1 MKLQKRKWLL
11 LILGVFSGLIIWQWD
26 LLQYGLMQA
35 RGQLK
40 ILWKARPIEEVLTDT
55 NFPDSLKQKLQL
67 IQEIRRFAEDSIG
80 LNPSKNYTTFY
91 DQHGKPILWV
101 LTACPPYELKAY
113 EWRFPLLGS
122 FSYKGFFEL
131 PKAEAEEQ
139 RMKALGY
146 DTDIDEV
153 PGWSTLGW
161 FKDPVLSNFLRRSP
175 GHLADLII
183 HELTHGTLYVPDNVD
198 YNENLANFVSY
209 QGALMFL
216 RYKYGENS
224 PELQHYVHSMSDK
237 KRFIRF
243 VLQAAKSLDSL
254 YGSFPPDMAD
264 SKKAAAKQQHVER
277 IVHALDTVKFA
288 SDRYRN
294 YFADF
299 TPNNTFF
306 MEFIRYNEQQ
316 NAFEEEFYQKF
327 GGDFKK
333 YWKHLKATYPSL

>member
-1 MKLQKRKWLL
+1 MLKHKWLL
-11 LILGVFSGLIIWQWD
+11 SVAIGVLAVVICWQWD

-35 RGQLK
+35 RGQAK
-40 ILWKARPIEEVLTDT
+40 ILWEARPIEEVLADT
-55 NFPDSLKQKLQL
+55 TFPDSLKQKLQL

-80 LNPSKNYTTFY
+80 LNRSDNYTTFY
-91 DQHGKPILWV
+91 DQKGKPILWV

-122 FSYKGFFEL
+122 FSYKGFFDL
-131 PKAEAEEQ
+131 SKAEEEQ
-139 RMKALGY
+139 NQLAAQGY
-146 DTDIDEV
+146 DTDIGEV
-153 PGWSTLGW
+153 TGWSTLGW
-161 FKDPVLSNFLRRSP
+161 FKDPVLSNFLQRSP

-183 HELTHGTLYVPDNVD
+183 HELTHSTLYVPNDVE
-198 YNENLANFVSY
+198 YNENLANFVGY
-209 QGALMFL
+209 QGALLFL
-216 RYKYGENS
+216 RYKYGTDS
-224 PELQHYVHSMSDK
+224 PELRQYVHSMSDR

-243 VLQAAKSLDSL
+243 VLQAAQSLDSL
-254 YGSFPPDMAD
+254 YSSFTPDMPE
-264 SKKAAAKQQHVER
+264 SQKAAAKQRHIGQ
-277 IVHALDTVKFA
+277 IVQALDTVRFA

>member
-1 MKLQKRKWLL
+1 MKKRYLAGSFLVLL
-11 LILGVFSGLIIWQWD
+11 LCLAGWQWE

-35 RGQLK
+35 RGQAK
-40 ILWKARPIEEVLTDT
+40 ILWEARPIEEVLADT
-55 NFPDSLKQKLQL
+55 TFPDSLKQKLQL
-67 IQEIRRFAEDSIG
+67 IQEIRRFAEDSLG

-91 DQHGKPILWV
+91 DQQGKPILWV
-101 LTACPPYELKAY
+101 LTACPPYELNAY

-131 PKAEAEEQ
+131 SKAEAEEQ
-139 RMKALGY
+139 RMKAQGY
-146 DTDIDEV
+146 DTDIGEV
-153 PGWSTLGW
+153 LGWSTLGW

-183 HELTHGTLYVPDNVD
+183 HELTHGTLYVPDNVN
-198 YNENLANFVSY
+198 YNENLANFVGY
-209 QGALMFL
+209 QGALLFL
-216 RYKYGENS
+216 RHKYGEDS
-224 PELQHYVHSMSDK
+224 PELRQYIHSMSDR
-237 KRFIRF
+237 KRFTRF
-243 VLQAAKSLDSL
+243 VLQASQSLDSL
-254 YGSFPPDMAD
+254 YNSFPATMPERE
-264 SKKAAAKQQHVER
+264 KAAAKQKHIRQ
-277 IVHALDTVKFA
+277 IVQAFDTVRFA
-288 SDRYRN
+288 SDRYRD
-294 YFADF
+294 YFTDF